1 MQNSNRT
8 SHIFSTVE
16 VDQELNSLDINAL
29 IEGTIDTTD
38 IENSLFFSNNIRM
51 MKLLENSIAQIDL
64 RLAKKR
70 PIKNK

>member
-8 SHIFSTVE
+8 SHIFSTAE